1 MAFVPPTARP
11 FIPQPPP
18 QMGGVRNTVLDEI
31 QLMSGYFVLIGLVL
45 LSVYVSRVPKSTLHL
60 FSKPLFQVLG
70 LTAVVLITSV
80 YGWVHGILAALAFA
94 LLVSRSLRRVGEGM
108 ADYVSIEPSVMVI
121 EDSNSVVV
129 PENHLWFLEK
139 VMGETPMLIRE
150 KEVKTSAI
158 QDFSEKSMGASSVTR

>member
-11 FIPQPPP
+11 FVPQLPP
-18 QMGGVRNTVLDEI
+18 QVGGVRNTVLDEI

-60 FSKPLFQVLG
+60 FSKPLFQMLG
-70 LTAVVLITSV
+70 LGAVVLITSV

-108 ADYVSIEPSVMVI
+108 ADYVSIEPNIMVI
-121 EDSNSVVV
+121 EDSNSVVFS
-129 PENHLWFLEK
+129 ENHRWFLEK
-139 VMGETPMLIRE
+139 VMGETPVLIRE
-150 KEVKTSAI
+150 KEVNTSAI
-158 QDFSEKSMGASSVTR
+158 QDFSEKSMGPSSVTR

>member
-1 MAFVPPTARP
+1 M
-11 FIPQPPP
+11 
-18 QMGGVRNTVLDEI
+18 
-31 QLMSGYFVLIGLVL
+31 
-45 LSVYVSRVPKSTLHL
+45 
-60 FSKPLFQVLG
+60 LG
-70 LTAVVLITSV
+70 LAAVVLITSV

-108 ADYVSIEPSVMVI
+108 ADYVSIEPNVMVI

-158 QDFSEKSMGASSVTR
+158 QGFSEKSMGSSSVTR

>member
-1 MAFVPPTARP
+1 MSVPH
-11 FIPQPPP
+11 PPGLP
-18 QMGGVRNTVLDEI
+18 QMGGMRPTVLEEVQVMTGHFI
-31 QLMSGYFVLIGLVL
+31 LLGLVL

-70 LTAVVLITSV
+70 LAAVVLITSV
-80 YGWVHGILAALAFA
+80 YGWIHGILAALAFA

-108 ADYVSIEPSVMVI
+108 ADYISIEPNVMVI

-129 PENHLWFLEK
+129 PENHRWFLEK
-139 VMGETPMLIRE
+139 VMGETPVLIRE
-150 KEVKTSAI
+150 KEVKTSAV

>member
-11 FIPQPPP
+11 FVPQPPP
-18 QMGGVRNTVLDEI
+18 QVGGVRNTVLDEI

-108 ADYVSIEPSVMVI
+108 TDYIPLDANLMII
-121 EDSNSVVV
+121 EDSDSIIV
-129 PENHLWFLEK
+129 PENHRWFLEK
-139 VMGETPMLIRE
+139 IMGETPVLIRE
-150 KEVKTSAI
+150 KEVNTSAV
-158 QDFSEKSMGASSVTR
+158 QDFSEKSMGSSSVTR